1 MMTETDSKEQYI
13 KCTRC
18 KCKYI
23 NDDEHIKIDFGFTRL
38 GERLKTCNICR
49 TKRLQYNKDYYNQNK
64 DKILEHMVKYNQEH
78 KEEIKQQNKEYRERN
93 IDRLREYDK
102 ARGKIKAVCDK
113 CGKEV
118 GKTYLPKHQ
127 QTQNCVSQISPNSIT

>member
-1 MMTETDSKEQYI
+1 MMTETDSKERYI

-64 DKILEHMVKYNQEH
+64 DKILENMVKYNQEH
-78 KEEIKQQNKEYRERN
+78 KEEMKQQNKEYRERN

-102 ARGKIKAVCDK
+102 ARNKKAVCDK
-113 CGKEV
+113 CGKEIC
-118 GKTYLPKHQ
+118 KRNLQKHQ
-127 QTQNCVSQISPNSIT
+127 QTQNCVSQISQNSIT